1 MPENNNAP
9 RTFVSSAQDK
19 AGKLDVA
26 SLVLL
31 AVLMAAGFVLNI
43 TVGKALAITGIQ
55 PEFVIS
61 AYCLAILILRP
72 SLPQSV
78 LIGVLAATVIQL
90 TTSVPG
96 LEYLCDI
103 PGGAIMF
110 LFAQAVARRGSAG
123 VLPLVGAFV
132 TTTVSGLI
140 FATVATVVV
149 LGAAPSSVVA
159 MLPVVFGT
167 ALANCVIVQVL
178 YLPLKKAAKR

>member
-1 MPENNNAP
+1 MAENNAP
-9 RTFVSSAQDK
+9 RTFVNSTRGK
-19 AGKLDVA
+19 AGSLDVA

-31 AVLMAAGFVLNI
+31 AILMAAGFVLNI

-72 SLPQSV
+72 TLPQSI
-78 LIGVLAATVIQL
+78 LIGILAATVIQL

-96 LEYLCDI
+96 LEYVCDI
-103 PGGAIMF
+103 PGGAVMF
-110 LFAQAVARRGSAG
+110 LFARAMAARESTG
-123 VLPLVGAFV
+123 VLPLAGAFV
-132 TTTVSGLI
+132 ATTVSGLI
-140 FATVATVVV
+140 FASVATVVV
-149 LGAAPSSVVA
+149 LGAAPSSIVA

-167 ALANCVIVQVL
+167 ALANSIIVQVL